1 MRSGEL
7 GGEDKSIKQSRVSNR
22 TRRMTKLFT
31 LNSRENKVYCLC
43 QQENCRW
50 YIICNIRHKECLVYY
65 HAKCVGLQWM
75 TVAADAEHFS
85 NCTDGKS
92 YKCPICSIKQE
103 PKENA
108 EREQGVGDERSEE
121 VNEPEEY
128 EGHSQCVEMNDD
140 ADSKWKKVDQN
151 DPCTRAVRKKKEY
164 TRCKKP
170 GEESGRK
177 KEVHHM
183 TTEWTEKRVPSTE
196 AVAFTAGKTPKSFGV
211 KQKPH
216 TIHDFM
222 NNCEDISDVTGSDE
236 SFEYSV
242 DTCFSEAE
250 DLSMDIKHDDKVM
263 NEHNSLSSDNNED
276 MEFDDL
282 EITSADCEYIE
293 NVTSAY
299 CDTNK
304 GDMTQNHAK
313 PPVSYET
320 ISRMMDCPNLPRK
333 AFFSRRYIPCEAR
346 FQLSDNEWNRIK
358 PNIFQPNK
366 LKPSWTNIM
375 AQHMA
380 KSNDFCT
387 FRFKRHF
394 VQKEGSRKRN
404 NSFVFTA
411 SGFCIFEDCPCYFKL
426 SMRKEHFFSKLIT
439 VEYQGSVKHA
449 TGDRHS
455 RFIQND

>member
-1 MRSGEL
+1 
-7 GGEDKSIKQSRVSNR
+7 
-22 TRRMTKLFT
+22 
-31 LNSRENKVYCLC
+31 
-43 QQENCRW
+43 
-50 YIICNIRHKECLVYY
+50 
-65 HAKCVGLQWM
+65 
-75 TVAADAEHFS
+75 
-85 NCTDGKS
+85 
-92 YKCPICSIKQE
+92 
-103 PKENA
+103 
-108 EREQGVGDERSEE
+108 
-121 VNEPEEY
+121 
-128 EGHSQCVEMNDD
+128 
-140 ADSKWKKVDQN
+140 
-151 DPCTRAVRKKKEY
+151 
-164 TRCKKP
+164 
-170 GEESGRK
+170 
-177 KEVHHM
+177 M

-242 DTCFSEAE
+242 DTCFSEASHIATIPAWNDGYVSE
-250 DLSMDIKHDDKVM
+250 DLSIDIKHDDKVM
-263 NEHNSLSSDNNED
+263 NEHNSLSSDDNED
-276 MEFDDL
+276 MEFDDV

-304 GDMTQNHAK
+304 GDKTQNPAK

-375 AQHMA
+375 AGHMA

-404 NSFVFTA
+404 NSFLFTA

-449 TGDRHS
+449 TGERHS
-455 RFIQND
+455 RFIQNDERKAMADKFLKGPDKTSKVYHEVKEELSSNAKALIASEGRQQSYMDKDLVRSIDILRNLLIEEESSREIPPSVVEGFVHMICFLPLIVYMWTEDQVRLWHELSGKDVSYLDAMGTIIGNHNGKRNGCSTSSSH